1 MKSRE
6 YRYLGFQ
13 NINQIQF
20 QGVRALLKQAQ
31 TRCPQDLPHLSHL
44 FHFRLFRVLQS
55 KQQLLVEK
63 IPCTLSREYH
73 GEIEYLHILC
83 WVCYSIISLIT
94 TIFSLYTNIQTE
106 NYVIIFL
113 YFIAG
118 VSCSIVGL
126 IIIIVT
132 LGLAFR
138 RYSKY
143 RSSQTRLWEQQ

>member
-63 IPCTLSREYH
+63 ILCTLSREYH

-94 TIFSLYTNIQTE
+94 TIFSLYEYLNRKLKSFRFK
-106 NYVIIFL
+106 V
-113 YFIAG
+113 
-118 VSCSIVGL
+118 
-126 IIIIVT
+126 IVT
-132 LGLAFR
+132 QKAKKEMANAEKAAQKKLNQRTKLGKM
-138 RYSKY
+138 S
-143 RSSQTRLWEQQ
+143 